1 MPHCSRPLSS
11 TGIQG
16 GLAEASSASRFLCK
30 GSGLCRVHSFFTP
43 SKRKEQGGEA
53 EPTWFT
59 MGINLEYE
67 VSDQIKIKDTFII

>member
-16 GLAEASSASRFLCK
+16 GLLEDRSASCFLCK
-30 GSGLCRVHSFFTP
+30 ASGLCRVHFPPP
-43 SKRKEQGGEA
+43 SKRKEQGGKA
-53 EPTWFT
+53 EPTWFS

-67 VSDQIKIKDTFII
+67 VSDQIKIKDTFVI